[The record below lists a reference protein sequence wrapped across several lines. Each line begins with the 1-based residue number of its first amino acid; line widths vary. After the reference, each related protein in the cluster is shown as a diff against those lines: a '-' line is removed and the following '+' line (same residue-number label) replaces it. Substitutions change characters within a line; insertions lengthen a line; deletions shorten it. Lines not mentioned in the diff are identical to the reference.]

1 MLRMYSTDDYV
12 LSCKERDINS
22 FIRELVALHYNEFES
37 RGMELQ
43 IEIPEESILCSIDE
57 KEMKRAIG
65 NLLINVYKHN
75 NKDAKIMVKV
85 ENQGEDIK
93 VTVADDGRKIPVEE
107 EEKLFE
113 PFAKGDE
120 ARTGEGGNGLGLVI
134 SRLIVEKHGG
144 RLYINDNL
152 DGYTKGFVINLK
164 KSGL

>member
-1 MLRMYSTDDYV
+1 M
-12 LSCKERDINS
+12 
-22 FIRELVALHYNEFES
+22 HYNEFES

-43 IEIPEESILCSIDE
+43 IEISEETILCSIDE

-65 NLLINVYKHN
+65 NLLINAYKHN

-85 ENQGEDIK
+85 ENQGEDIN
-93 VTVADDGRKIPVEE
+93 VMVADDGRQIPAEE

-120 ARTGEGGNGLGLVI
+120 ARSGESGNGLGLVI

-152 DGYTKGFVINLK
+152 EGYTKGFVINLK

>member
-1 MLRMYSTDDYV
+1 
-12 LSCKERDINS
+12 
-22 FIRELVALHYNEFES
+22 
-37 RGMELQ
+37 MELQ
-43 IEIPEESILCSIDE
+43 IEIPEESVLCSIDE

-65 NLLINVYKHN
+65 NLLINAYKHN

-85 ENQGEDIK
+85 EKQGEDIK
-93 VTVADDGRKIPVEE
+93 VMVADDGRKIPVEE

-144 RLYINDNL
+144 SLYINDNL

-164 KSGL
+164 MSGL

>member
-1 MLRMYSTDDYV
+1 MYSTDDYV

-22 FIRELVALHYNEFES
+22 FVRELVALHYNEFES

-93 VTVADDGRKIPVEE
+93 YY
-107 EEKLFE
+107 
-113 PFAKGDE
+113 
-120 ARTGEGGNGLGLVI
+120 N
-134 SRLIVEKHGG
+134 
-144 RLYINDNL
+144 
-152 DGYTKGFVINLK
+152 
-164 KSGL
+164 